1 MDFLTAAAYLA
12 ILALALLNAWL
23 VSRRRFTIRGEDD
36 DE

>member
-1 MDFLTAAAYLA
+1 MDFLTAAAYLG

-23 VSRRRFTIRGEDD
+23 VNRLDLDIRDEDH

>member
-1 MDFLTAAAYLA
+1 VPGRRYTGTAG

-23 VSRRRFTIRGEDD
+23 VNRLDLDIRDEDH